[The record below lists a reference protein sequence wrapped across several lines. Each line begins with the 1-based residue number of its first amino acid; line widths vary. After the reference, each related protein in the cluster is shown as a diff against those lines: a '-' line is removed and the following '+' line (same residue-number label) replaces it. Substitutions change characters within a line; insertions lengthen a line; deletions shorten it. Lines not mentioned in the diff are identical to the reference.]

1 MKETTILRGVL
12 SAGLKKAAL
21 LCTLLGLAGLAGAQ
35 SLDDLKRDGN
45 GGSTDNVLTF
55 GMGYHQN
62 RHSALKQINTSTVKK
77 LVPVWSAS
85 LNNDLGEQAQ
95 PMVYDG
101 VLYVPTV
108 KATFAIDIAS
118 GRQLWTTPVDYV
130 PEVPRVVCC
139 GMIVK
144 GIALYNGKVFRGT
157 IDAHV
162 VALDMKTGKQV
173 WKQKAA
179 EWKEGYSMTNAP
191 QIANGVVV
199 TGISGGEFGIRGFID
214 GWDPETGK
222 HLWRTHTTAAPG
234 EPGGDTWPA
243 GTDHY
248 LRGGAGTWMTGSY
261 DPELDLVYWG
271 TGNAGPWN
279 STVRPGDNLY
289 VASVIAVRPKTGQI
303 VWHYQWTPGDM
314 YDYDGINENI
324 LGEIKIEG
332 QMRKVLMHA
341 DRNGFLY
348 VLDRA
353 NGKLLAANA
362 FARVNWADG
371 VDLKSGRPIPS
382 AVTKNLQAGQH
393 IDIWPSYRGGKNWPP
408 MAFNPATG
416 LLYANT
422 INQSME
428 YWFDAPPEFKQGQRY
443 TGIGFKFRDPANGEA
458 WGFMEA
464 IDPMTAKTKWKIPL
478 TDFNQWSGMLS
489 TAGGIL
495 FTGKRTGELLAIDD
509 QTGKV
514 LWQFKTSSGIH
525 SMPITYTYKGRQYV
539 TVVNGLGGNSGIN
552 SPAVREFTS
561 PGASVWTFALMN
573 E

>member
-1 MKETTILRGVL
+1 M
-12 SAGLKKAAL
+12 KAAIAAWIL
-21 LCTLLGLAGLAGAQ
+21 LTAFAGAAAAQ
-35 SLDDLKRDGN
+35 SMEELKRDGN

-55 GMGYHQN
+55 GMGYHQQ
-62 RHSALKQINTSTVKK
+62 RYSPLAQINKSTVKR

-95 PMVYDG
+95 PMVYNG
-101 VLYVPTV
+101 VLFVPTV
-108 KATFAIDIAS
+108 KSTFAIDIAT
-118 GRQLWTTPVDYV
+118 GRQLWTTPVEYAPD
-130 PEVPRVVCC
+130 VPRVVCC
-139 GMIVK
+139 GLINK
-144 GIALYNGKVFRGT
+144 GIALYNGRIFRGT
-157 IDAHV
+157 LDAHV
-162 VALDMKTGKQV
+162 VAIDMKTGRQI

-191 QIANGVVV
+191 QIANGVLI
-199 TGISGGEFGIRGFID
+199 TGISGGEYGIRGFID
-214 GWDPETGK
+214 GWDPDTGK

-248 LRGGAGTWMTGSY
+248 KRGGAGTWMTGSY

-279 STVRPGDNLY
+279 SAVRPGDNLY
-289 VASVIAVRPKTGQI
+289 VASVIAVRPQTGQI

-324 LGEIKIEG
+324 LAEVTVDG
-332 QMRKVLMHA
+332 QQRKVLMHA
-341 DRNGFLY
+341 DRNGYLY

-353 NGKLLAANA
+353 TGKLLAANA

-371 VDLKSGRPIPS
+371 IDMKTGRPIPS
-382 AVTKNLQAGQH
+382 EMTRKLQAGQH

-408 MAFNPATG
+408 MAFSPNTG

-428 YWFDAPPEFKQGQRY
+428 YWFDKLPEYKEGFRY
-443 TGIGFKFRDPANGEA
+443 TGIGFKFHDPVAGEA
-458 WGFMEA
+458 WGHMEA
-464 IDPMTAKTKWKIPL
+464 IDPVTAKAKWKIPL
-478 TDFNQWSGMLS
+478 TDFNHWAGMIS
-489 TAGGIL
+489 TAGGLL
-495 FTGKRTGELLAIDD
+495 FTGKRTGELIALDD
-509 QTGKV
+509 ATGKV
-514 LWQFKTSSGIH
+514 LWQFKTSSAIH
-525 SMPITYTYKGRQYV
+525 SMPITYTFKGKQYV
-539 TVVNGLGGNSGIN
+539 TVINGLGGNSGIN
-552 SPAVREFTS
+552 SPAVRQHVS
-561 PGASVWTFALMN
+561 PGASVWTFALLD

>member
-1 MKETTILRGVL
+1 MKAPVSFGILLMV
-12 SAGLKKAAL
+12 
-21 LCTLLGLAGLAGAQ
+21 LAGAVAAQ
-35 SLDDLKRDGN
+35 SLDELKRDGN

-55 GMGYHQN
+55 GMGYSQQ
-62 RHSALKQINTSTVKK
+62 RYSPLKQINKSNIKR

-95 PMVYDG
+95 PMVYNG
-101 VLYVPTV
+101 VLFVPTV
-108 KATFAIDIAS
+108 KATFAIDIAT
-118 GRQLWTTPVDYV
+118 GRQLWVTPVDYA
-130 PEVPRVVCC
+130 PDVPRVVCC
-139 GMIVK
+139 GLINK
-144 GIALYNGKVFRGT
+144 GIAIYNGKVFRGT
-157 IDAHV
+157 LDAHV

-191 QIANGVVV
+191 QIANGVLV
-199 TGISGGEFGIRGFID
+199 TGISGGEYGIRGFID
-214 GWDPETGK
+214 GWDTESGK

-243 GTDHY
+243 GTNHY

-279 STVRPGDNLY
+279 STERPGDNLY

-324 LGEIKIEG
+324 LAELRIDG
-332 QMRKVLMHA
+332 QPRKVLMHA

-348 VLDRA
+348 VIDRT

-362 FARVNWADG
+362 YAKVNWADG
-371 VDLKSGRPIPS
+371 IDMKTGRPIPS
-382 AVTKNLQAGQH
+382 ALTKQLQAGQH
-393 IDIWPSYRGGKNWPP
+393 IDIWPSYRGGKNWAP
-408 MAFNPATG
+408 MAFNPNTG

-428 YWFDAPPEFKQGQRY
+428 YWFDKVPEYKEGFRY
-443 TGIGFKFRDPANGEA
+443 TGIGFKFHDPADGEA
-458 WGFMEA
+458 WGFFEA
-464 IDPMTAKTKWKIPL
+464 IDPLTAKTKWKIPL
-478 TDFNQWSGMLS
+478 TDFNHWAGMIS
-489 TAGGIL
+489 TAGGLL
-495 FTGKRTGELLAIDD
+495 FTGKRTGELIAIDD
-509 QTGKV
+509 ETGKI

-539 TVVNGLGGNSGIN
+539 TVINGLGGNSGIN
-552 SPAVREFTS
+552 SPAVRQHVS
-561 PGASVWTFALMN
+561 PGASVWTFALIEN
-573 E
+573 